1 MISGN
6 LADDRNVFE
15 IMDVLDVLVAAGE
28 AELEEKEG
36 LDCADKA
43 VPDLHF
49 FRLGSIKHS

>member
-15 IMDVLDVLVAAGE
+15 KMDVLDVLVAAGE

-49 FRLGSIKHS
+49 FRLGSIKLS